1 MKRLVIALLL
11 LLLLLSGGCVKKR
24 VLLPLPYTFDQLLP
38 IVTTSGRFDEFLV
51 LDAKT
56 IVDQINDLLQDQMK
70 LNNIIIEGFAYTVEL
85 TNSPSTVLN
94 ASIDVGNTLTDSPTN
109 LLVIDGKV
117 LGDILNEPQRKDL
130 QREGIELIQTTMQ
143 EVIFQHV
150 AKNIIFHLQGTVN
163 PVPADGL
170 ILNLR
175 LQLTVS
181 AVAEQCQEVFDLFGS
196 DDDRCN

>member
-1 MKRLVIALLL
+1 MKRFILVSLLMIL
-11 LLLLLSGGCVKKR
+11 LFSNGCVKKR

-38 IVTTSGRFDEFLV
+38 IATTSGSFNEFLV

-56 IVDQINDLLQDQMK
+56 IADEINDLLRDQMK

-85 TNSPSTVLN
+85 TNSPSTVLD
-94 ASIDVGNTLTDSPTN
+94 ASIEVGNSLTEPPTTL
-109 LLVIDGKV
+109 LLIDNKV

-130 QREGIELIQTTMQ
+130 QRDGISLIQSTMQ

-150 AKNIIFHLQGTVN
+150 EKNIIFHLQGTVN

-181 AVAEQCQEVFDLFGS
+181 AIAEQCQEVFDLFGS
-196 DDDRCN
+196 DDTRCN